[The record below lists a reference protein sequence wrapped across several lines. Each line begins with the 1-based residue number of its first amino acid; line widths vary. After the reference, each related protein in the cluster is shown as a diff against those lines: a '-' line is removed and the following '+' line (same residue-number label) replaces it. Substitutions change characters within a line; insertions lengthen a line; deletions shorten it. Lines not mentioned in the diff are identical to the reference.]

1 MADNQENQASQP
13 DELRRPDDESAGDE
27 RQREEPEDGS
37 KVEAGEPKRGEKP
50 NSSRP
55 KKTDSFTWITA
66 AISAIAALAG
76 TLIGALISYH
86 TVQSQANARVSAA
99 QSSAIVKGNAD
110 RINKRERQ
118 KDYADYLKNERSLV
132 NTEALLV
139 TILRSNPGDLVALN
153 RTKDKWNKDSL
164 TAARSD
170 FILSFNDSDGADN
183 IREEISHQTD
193 AIHNALAKLIDQAS
207 AHEPMD
213 QPGLR
218 DLDTMFAAL
227 QSQFDRFADQA
238 KADLR
243 SPNGGLRS

>member
-1 MADNQENQASQP
+1 MADNQENQAAQP
-13 DELRRPDDESAGDE
+13 DELQRPDDEPAGDE
-27 RQREEPEDGS
+27 RQLEQPEDGP
-37 KVEAGEPKRGEKP
+37 KVEAGEPKRGGKR

-66 AISAIAALAG
+66 AISAIAALVGA
-76 TLIGALISYH
+76 LIGAFTSYH
-86 TVQSQANARVSAA
+86 TVQSQANAQVSAA
-99 QSSAIVKGNAD
+99 QSSATVKGNAD

-118 KDYADYLKNERSLV
+118 KDYADYLKNQRSLA

-153 RTKDKWNKDSL
+153 PAKDKWNKDSL

-170 FILSFNDSDGADN
+170 FILSFNDSDEADN

-193 AIHNALAKLIDQAS
+193 AIHKALAKLMDQAY
-207 AHEPMD
+207 AHEPID

-227 QSQFDRFADQA
+227 QYQFDRFTDQA